1 VVNMNI
7 LYLVII
13 LLFLFFILLLVKLT
27 NGKRFFQSL
36 TMFFMIVAI
45 LITAILFDSS
55 KNGHVV
61 KAVDHIKYW
70 FQTPIVKT
78 NTLLQDNFDVSII
91 KIKDNVRI
99 DAPVLNQLPELPRG
113 CEVTSL
119 AMLLQHAG
127 VDVDKMTLAKDIK
140 KEPSTYQVKNGVIHF
155 GHPNDGFVGDMY
167 SFQNPGLGVYHKPIK
182 ELAEQYLPGNI
193 IDLTGVSFQELAIHL
208 SDDRPVWVIINTT
221 YKKLP
226 AEYFQTWQTPSGAV
240 DITYKEHS
248 VLLTGYDKD
257 YIYFNDPLTGEKNK
271 KAPLKDFEESWV
283 QMGSQAITYLSR

>member
-1 VVNMNI
+1 MI
-7 LYLVII
+7 LLYLVII
-13 LLFLFFILLLVKLT
+13 LLFLFFILLLAKLM
-27 NGKRFFQSL
+27 NGKRLFKAIM
-36 TMFFMIVAI
+36 MFFMVMFV
-45 LITAILFDSS
+45 LIAAFLLDFSRI
-55 KNGHVV
+55 GHVAQ
-61 KAVDHIKYW
+61 AVNHIKYL

-78 NTLLQDNFDVSII
+78 NTFLQDNFDFTII
-91 KIKDNVRI
+91 KIKDSVLI
-99 DAPVLNQLPELPRG
+99 DAPVINQLPELPRG

-119 AMLLQHAG
+119 AMLLQDAG
-127 VDVDKMTLAKDIK
+127 VEVDKMTLAKEIN
-140 KEPSTYQVKNGVIHF
+140 KEPTPYQVTNGVVHF

-182 ELAEQYLPGNI
+182 DLAEQYLPGNI
-193 IDLTGVSFQELAIHL
+193 LDLTGADFQELAIHL
-208 SDDRPVWVIINTT
+208 SDERPVWVIINTT

-226 AEYFQTWQTPSGAV
+226 ANYFQTWQTPSGPV